1 VKVVRI
7 GEREV
12 GKGKPVLIV
21 AEAGDNHNGKLVLAL
36 RLVAAAKEAGADA
49 VKFQT
54 FVTEELVTKS
64 AGKAPYQDENEPE
77 SKTQFEMLK
86 GLELNE
92 KDFEDIKTAC
102 KQQGIMFLSS
112 PFDEPSVEMLER
124 LGVPAFKIPSGEI
137 DNFPLL
143 ELIASKGKPVILS
156 TGMST
161 LEEVREA
168 VEVLRKGGVKELV
181 LLQCTSNYPASFDSL
196 NLRAMGTLEREFD
209 VPVGYSDHS
218 LGIEAS
224 VAAAA
229 MGACMIEK
237 HLTLDKTLP
246 GPDHVASLEPEEFA
260 AMVSAIRNVEK
271 ALGDGRKVPHPSE
284 ESVRKVARKSIKTL
298 REIPKGTKLD
308 KSMLKIKRPASGW
321 PPKMLREVIG
331 HVTEADSGADMD
343 LTSKIKG
350 IEPIP
355 LPRIEED

>member
-1 VKVVRI
+1 MKAVRI
-7 GEREV
+7 GGLEV
-12 GKGKPVLIV
+12 GKGMRVFVV
-21 AEAGDNHNGKLVLAL
+21 AEAGDNHNGKPALAL

-54 FVTEELVTKS
+54 FVAEELVTKS
-64 AGKAPYQDENEPE
+64 AAKAPYQNENEPE

-86 GLELNE
+86 ELELNE

-112 PFDEPSVEMLER
+112 PFDEPSVEVLER

-137 DNFPLL
+137 TNFPLL

-156 TGMST
+156 AGMST

-168 VEVLRKGGVKELV
+168 VEVLRKAEVKELV
-181 LLQCTSNYPASFDSL
+181 LLHCTSNYPASFESL
-196 NLRAMGTLEREFD
+196 NLRAMATLEKEFD

-237 HLTLDKTLP
+237 HLTLDKNLP
-246 GPDHVASLEPEEFA
+246 GPDHRASLEPGEFA
-260 AMVSAIRNVEK
+260 EMVSAIRNVER
-271 ALGDGRKVPHPSE
+271 ALGDGNKVPHPSE
-284 ESVRKVARKSIKTL
+284 EAVREEARKSIVARVGIT
-298 REIPKGTKLD
+298 KGTKI
-308 KSMLKIKRPASGW
+308 KTEMLGFKRPGTGIS
-321 PPKMLREVIG
+321 PKEVRSVVGKYAKKDIAADEIVTREMLSEKK
-331 HVTEADSGADMD
+331 A
-343 LTSKIKG
+343 
-350 IEPIP
+350 
-355 LPRIEED
+355 

>member
-1 VKVVRI
+1 MKPVRI

-12 GKGKPVLIV
+12 GRGKPVFIV
-21 AEAGDNHNGKLVLAL
+21 AEAGDNHNGKLALAL

-64 AGKAPYQDENEPE
+64 AAKAPYQNENEPE

-86 GLELNE
+86 ELELNE

-112 PFDEPSVEMLER
+112 PFDEPSVEVLAR

-137 DNFPLL
+137 TNVPLL

-156 TGMST
+156 TGMSE
-161 LEEVREA
+161 LDEVREA
-168 VEVLRKGGVKELV
+168 VGVLRGGGVEELI
-181 LLQCTSNYPASFDSL
+181 LLHCTSHYPASFESL
-196 NLRAMGTLEREFD
+196 NLRAMVTLEKEFE

-246 GPDHVASLEPEEFA
+246 GPDHVASLEPGELAE
-260 AMVSAIRNVEK
+260 MVSAIRNVEE
-271 ALGDGRKVPHPSE
+271 ALGDGKKAPHPSE
-284 ESVRKVARKSIKTL
+284 EAVREVARKSIVA
-298 REIPKGTKLD
+298 RVDIPKGAKIEV
-308 KSMLKIKRPASGW
+308 KMLAFKRPGTGMS
-321 PPKMLREVIG
+321 PKDVGSAVGRSAAKDIAADEVVTREMLSEKR
-331 HVTEADSGADMD
+331 A
-343 LTSKIKG
+343 
-350 IEPIP
+350 
-355 LPRIEED
+355 

>member
-1 VKVVRI
+1 V
-7 GEREV
+7 
-12 GKGKPVLIV
+12 V

-36 RLVAAAKEAGADA
+36 GLVAAAKEAGADA

-64 AGKAPYQDENEPE
+64 AAKAPYQDENEPE
-77 SKTQFEMLK
+77 SKTQFEMLEE
-86 GLELNE
+86 LELKE
-92 KDFEDIKTAC
+92 KDFEDIRTAC
-102 KQQGIMFLSS
+102 REQGIMFLSS

-137 DNFPLL
+137 TNVPLL

-168 VEVLRKGGVKELV
+168 VGVLRGGGAEELI
-181 LLQCTSNYPASFDSL
+181 LLHCTSDYPASFESL
-196 NLRAMGTLEREFD
+196 NLRAMATLEREFEA
-209 VPVGYSDHS
+209 PVGYSDHS

-229 MGACMIEK
+229 MGACVIEK
-237 HLTLDKTLP
+237 HVTLDKTLP
-246 GPDHVASLEPEEFA
+246 GPDHVASLEPEEFS

-271 ALGDGRKVPHPSE
+271 ALGDGIKEPHPSE
-284 ESVRKVARKSIKTL
+284 EAVRKVARKSIKTL
-298 REIPKGTKLD
+298 RAIPKGTKLD
-308 KSMLKIKRPASGW
+308 KSMLAIKRPASGL
-321 PPKMLREVIG
+321 PPRMLGDVIG
-331 HVTEADSGADMD
+331 HVTQADSGADMD
-343 LTSKIKG
+343 LTWEIEGVDTSKYRG
-350 IEPIP
+350 ISPAP